1 MDVRGNRISVP
12 CITAPNS
19 PRTRMRMDSHD
30 GQKHSFS
37 IGLCLYRVITGRSV
51 PRSSPKWQEMRRKR
65 ITLPQTVGNTDTR
78 NSCCTSAAK
87 AEKGC
92 FVVHSSDQKRLL
104 LPLQCLNNQIILELF
119 EMAELIEYAITLIK
133 QQVTRDIEKALLT
146 SIASSFCSLSSNL
159 QHQRTN
165 HQIPICSF

>member
-1 MDVRGNRISVP
+1 
-12 CITAPNS
+12 
-19 PRTRMRMDSHD
+19 
-30 GQKHSFS
+30 
-37 IGLCLYRVITGRSV
+37 
-51 PRSSPKWQEMRRKR
+51 MRRKR

-87 AEKGC
+87 AEKEEFG
-92 FVVHSSDQKRLL
+92 SQSTGPLT
-104 LPLQCLNNQIILELF
+104 LPCE
-119 EMAELIEYAITLIK
+119 AELIEYAITLIK